1 MVYSEYSHPWMGPH
15 QHPCCPSPPSRA
27 PPPHLPAHM
36 YTAHNRSTQLGCQ
49 MGRLQMDPDFLM
61 TLFEPTMVP
70 IRAPFIPLFPEAAT
84 AAATLFSCAHCMCA
98 PLCVRG
104 EC

>member
-1 MVYSEYSHPWMGPH
+1 
-15 QHPCCPSPPSRA
+15 
-27 PPPHLPAHM
+27 M
-36 YTAHNRSTQLGCQ
+36 YTTHNRSKQLGCQ

-84 AAATLFSCAHCMCA
+84 AAATLFSFALLRALHVRSTVHA
-98 PLCVRG
+98 CVS